1 MTKDEKEIMT
11 KDEEEI
17 MTKDSMAK
25 FLNQMKVVKEI
36 GAIRKKGVD
45 LEKPFQWLKK
55 SGSFVEKSGWYP
67 EGNCCGYR
75 EQFLA
80 GLVGKIN
87 VRIVWTTA
95 SIGSPTLSIA
105 VDSEAEWIA
114 IRQSLREAG
123 FVR

>member
-1 MTKDEKEIMT
+1 MLCGAERMGRIMT
-11 KDEEEI
+11 NS
-17 MTKDSMAK
+17 MTENSMK
-25 FLNQMKVVKEI
+25 EFLGQMKVIKEI
-36 GAIRKKGVD
+36 GVIRKKGVD

-95 SIGSPTLSIA
+95 SVGSPTLTVA
-105 VDSEAEWIA
+105 VNSKAEWLI
-114 IRQSLREAG
+114 IRQSLRDAG